1 MMSLSSIDQSL
12 EIPCM
17 TSSEKI
23 FSFRKGNREL
33 AGGEDAWNFYAFAP
47 KRHKCSHLICTYPTG
62 WPFKFIIRK
71 SSFNRH

>member
-17 TSSEKI
+17 TSLEEKKY
-23 FSFRKGNREL
+23 FCRKRNREL

-62 WPFKFIIRK
+62 
-71 SSFNRH
+71 